1 MNKTLAKS
9 KNNVYNVDI
18 NHKRGKT
25 TVENTKGKSLGGQE
39 GGITMEIKVLGKEIK
54 VTEAINEYVEKKL
67 DRIDKYFETASAE
80 VTVRAEKN
88 EQIAEVTI
96 SANGEN
102 YRAEAEEKDLYASI
116 DKVIDILEGQIRKT
130 KTKKEK
136 MMREGSLKDMNQTV
150 SEKHE
155 IKNEILNFLSIHSF
169 PSIVVKSKSDFL
181 TVRQ

>member
-1 MNKTLAKS
+1 M
-9 KNNVYNVDI
+9 DI

-25 TVENTKGKSLGGQE
+25 TVEITKGKSLSGQE

-54 VTEAINEYVEKKL
+54 VTEAINDYVEKKL
-67 DRIDKYFETASAE
+67 DRIDKYFETAEAE

-130 KTKKEK
+130 KK
-136 MMREGSLKDMNQTV
+136 
-150 SEKHE
+150 
-155 IKNEILNFLSIHSF
+155 
-169 PSIVVKSKSDFL
+169 
-181 TVRQ
+181 